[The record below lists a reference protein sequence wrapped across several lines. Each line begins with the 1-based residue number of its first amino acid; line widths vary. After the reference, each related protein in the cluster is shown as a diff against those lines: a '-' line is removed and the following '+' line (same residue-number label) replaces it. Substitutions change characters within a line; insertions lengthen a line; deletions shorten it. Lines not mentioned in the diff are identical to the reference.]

1 MAYPYLTVNPC
12 CTDVILNSPCGTTD
26 PCSTHLT
33 ISSTIVYDGP
43 LLPCIVAEPCDTL
56 NVILQKI
63 DEIICTLL
71 SQINTLNNQVTNIN
85 SQLITINNDITNI
98 YNVLDYCCVTTTTTS
113 APPCENFSLNN
124 TGVDPVAIIITDC
137 VTNVEEAIV
146 LMPGDTNICV
156 ITNSPLVVPGT
167 VIATPN
173 GPCGTTTTT
182 STSSTTT
189 TTTTAIPCEC
199 LTAFNGDSI
208 SHGISYTDCFGVF
221 LENDIDITPY
231 ETIKFCGCCAYG
243 DSRFVTISIGENC
256 IDQLCPTT
264 TTTTTICSNPNLIIN
279 STFTSN
285 LNGWNPGYLNGW
297 EWSPA
302 HGGSAH
308 YIGRDQYDILSQDV
322 LTLGN
327 TYDITFDLWCG
338 NPNVVIKALAGH
350 AEYNTQVSSGYMQ
363 VHAILTCTD
372 NTIFGIQAYDAAG
385 EPFDTVFV
393 DNVNVSIHC
402 PQFTTTT
409 TTCNP
414 STYHPYGNSVINSTN
429 TIPDAHTLLAN
440 ACSAAACRSIG
451 SCTITSSTTLYY
463 NVEYPPIGSLTYS
476 SSNGCTL
483 SGLTGYYPISF
494 EGSANTIVAHI
505 VNSVIVDYPSCT

>member
-1 MAYPYLTVNPC
+1 MAYPYLTVNSC

-137 VTNVEEAIV
+137 VTHVEEAIV

-156 ITNSPLVVPGT
+156 VTNSPLVVPGT

-199 LTAFNGDSI
+199 LTAINEDSI
-208 SHGISYTDCFGVF
+208 SHSVSYTDCFGVF
-221 LENDIDITPY
+221 LENDIDIPPY
-231 ETIKFCGCCAYG
+231 STVKVCGCCAYS
-243 DSRFVTISIGENC
+243 DSRLVTISIGENC
-256 IDQLCPTT
+256 IDQICPTT
-264 TTTTTICSNPNLIIN
+264 TTTTTTCNHPNLITN
-279 STFTSN
+279 GAFTSN
-285 LNGWNPGYLNGW
+285 LNGWNQSIYLDW
-297 EWSPA
+297 EWSSA

-308 YIGRDQYDILSQDV
+308 YIGMDERGILFQNV
-322 LTLGN
+322 LTPGT
-327 TYDITFDLWCG
+327 TYDVTFDLWC
-338 NPNVVIKALAGH
+338 NNITNVINVFSGTSITSIT
-350 AEYNTQVSSGYMQ
+350 NVSGYQ
-363 VHAILTCTD
+363 SVHMIVTCIG
-372 NTIFGIQAYDAAG
+372 NSMFGIQGDDSGAESRNTIYI
-385 EPFDTVFV
+385 
-393 DNVNVSIHC
+393 DNVNVSLHC

-409 TTCNP
+409 
-414 STYHPYGNSVINSTN
+414 
-429 TIPDAHTLLAN
+429 
-440 ACSAAACRSIG
+440 
-451 SCTITSSTTLYY
+451 STTL
-463 NVEYPPIGSLTYS
+463 L
-476 SSNGCTL
+476 
-483 SGLTGYYPISF
+483 
-494 EGSANTIVAHI
+494 
-505 VNSVIVDYPSCT
+505 

>member
-124 TGVDPVAIIITDC
+124 TGVTPVAIIITNC
-137 VTNVEEAIV
+137 ITHVEEAIV
-146 LMPGDTNICV
+146 LMPGATNICV
-156 ITNSPLVVPGT
+156 VTNSPLVVPGT

-199 LTAFNGDSI
+199 LTAINEDSI
-208 SHGISYTDCFGVF
+208 SHTISYTDCFGVF
-221 LENDIDITPY
+221 LENDIDIPSYGTV
-231 ETIKFCGCCAYG
+231 KFCGCCAYSN
-243 DSRFVTISIGENC
+243 SRLVTISIGENC
-256 IDQLCPTT
+256 IDQICPTT
-264 TTTTTICSNPNLIIN
+264 TTTTTTCNHPNLITN
-279 STFTSN
+279 GTFNTN
-285 LNGWNPGYLNGW
+285 LNGWNLDIVPDW
-297 EWSPA
+297 QWSSA

-308 YIGRDQYDILSQDV
+308 YIGRDELAILSQNT
-322 LTLGN
+322 LTIGN
-327 TYDITFDLWCG
+327 TYDVTFDLWCD
-338 NPNVVIKALAGH
+338 NPTNIINVLAGTAIH
-350 AEYNTQVSSGYMQ
+350 SITNISGYQ
-363 VHAILTCTD
+363 SVHIIVTCIG
-372 NTIFGIQAYDAAG
+372 NSLFGIQGDDSQGNPYD
-385 EPFDTVFV
+385 TIYIK
-393 DNVNVSIHC
+393 NVNVSIHC

-409 TTCNP
+409 
-414 STYHPYGNSVINSTN
+414 
-429 TIPDAHTLLAN
+429 
-440 ACSAAACRSIG
+440 
-451 SCTITSSTTLYY
+451 STTL
-463 NVEYPPIGSLTYS
+463 L
-476 SSNGCTL
+476 
-483 SGLTGYYPISF
+483 
-494 EGSANTIVAHI
+494 
-505 VNSVIVDYPSCT
+505 